1 VFSLKPDQPVTPEL
15 LRVVRDRLD
24 SAIDLIAEDEDLT
37 PVTVHNLR
45 KRFKRLKALYRLV
58 GPFCEQEARK
68 ETIRYRDLGRDLAL
82 SRDREVLE
90 QTLVKLQFLTDDPVV
105 IDRLEYLLNRL
116 QRQDA
121 VEEMSLPVNAERLRA
136 ALLKARAAAEQVLR
150 GDFPRDLLI
159 EGYLKTYRKSR
170 RLWRILPESTQ
181 QEDWHEWRKR
191 VKDDWYQTQL
201 LKKYREVSQKPRL
214 EKLRA
219 LADLLG
225 YDHDLQNL
233 SELIEVL
240 TLRPHPADEDV
251 QLLIDRQRRELQEE
265 ALQLGKKLYREKPS
279 RIRDAFHGVRSA

>member
-1 VFSLKPDQPVTPEL
+1 MFSLRPDQPVAREL
-15 LRVVRDRLD
+15 LQVVRDRLD
-24 SAIDLIAEDEDLT
+24 SALDLIAADDDLT

-58 GPFCEQEARK
+58 LPYCEAQARK
-68 ETIRYRDLGRDLAL
+68 ETVRYRDLGRKLAL
-82 SRDREVLE
+82 SRDRDVLE
-90 QTLVKLQFLTDDPVV
+90 QTLVKLQFLSDDPVV
-105 IDRLEYLLNRL
+105 IDRLESLLNRL
-116 QRQDA
+116 QRQEA
-121 VEEMSLPVNAERLRA
+121 VDDLSISITADQLRN

-159 EGYLKTYRKSR
+159 EGYLKTYRKAR
-170 RLWRILPESTQ
+170 RLSRFLPESTQ

-201 LKKYREVSQKPRL
+201 LKKYHEESQKPRL
-214 EKLRA
+214 EQLRM

-240 TLRPHPADEDV
+240 TARPHPADEEV
-251 QLLIDRQRRELQEE
+251 QLLIDQQRCELQEE
-265 ALQLGKKLYREKPS
+265 ALRLGRKLYREKPS
-279 RIRDAFHGVRSA
+279 EVRNACRGVKSV

>member
-1 VFSLKPDQPVTPEL
+1 MFRLRPDQPVTGEL

-24 SAIDLIAEDEDLT
+24 SAVDLIAEDEDLT

-58 GPFCEQEARK
+58 GPYSEQQARR
-68 ETIRYRDLGRDLAL
+68 ETLRYRDLGRDLAL

-105 IDRLEYLLNRL
+105 IERLEHLLNRL
-116 QRQDA
+116 QRQDT
-121 VEEMSLPVNAERLRA
+121 VDDMSIPVNADRLRA

-150 GDFPRDLLI
+150 GEFPRDLMI
-159 EGYLKTYRKSR
+159 EGYMRTYRKAR
-170 RLWRILPESTQ
+170 RLWQELPESTQ

-201 LKKYREVSQKPRL
+201 LKKYRSESQKPRL
-214 EKLRA
+214 EKLRL

-233 SELIEVL
+233 SELIEIL
-240 TLRPHPADEDV
+240 TARPHPADEEV
-251 QLLIDRQRRELQEE
+251 QLLIDRQRRELQDEC
-265 ALQLGKKLYREKPS
+265 LQLGKRLYRQKPS
-279 RIRDAFHGVRSA
+279 QIRTAYRGVETA